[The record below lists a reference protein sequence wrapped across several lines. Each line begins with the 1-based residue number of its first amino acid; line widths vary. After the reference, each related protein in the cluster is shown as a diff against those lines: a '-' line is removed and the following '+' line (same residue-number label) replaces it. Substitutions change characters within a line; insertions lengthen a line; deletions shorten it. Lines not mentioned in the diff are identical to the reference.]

1 MNFIINNLPTK
12 KPSGADGFP
21 AAFWE
26 TCMEEVV
33 GIVNEVFQEMEE
45 AGTRLNVA
53 YEDSPTLTRTL
64 NKDIVRKQEA
74 ALCPQ
79 A

>member
-1 MNFIINNLPTK
+1 
-12 KPSGADGFP
+12 
-21 AAFWE
+21 
-26 TCMEEVV
+26 MEEVV
-33 GIVNEVFQEMEE
+33 GIVNEVFQETEE
-45 AGTRLNVA
+45 ARTRLNVA
-53 YEDSPTLTRTL
+53 YEDRPTLTQTL